1 MLMMPEA
8 LAAAACRS
16 RAEITMLVG
25 RTGAM
30 WPAAGTGVLAGR
42 VELLAITAAWPGPGT
57 PNVAGSAMVEKL
69 FLFWKR
75 REQQ

>member
-1 MLMMPEA
+1 MSMMPEA

-30 WPAAGTGVLAGR
+30 WPADGAGALAGR
-42 VELLAITAAWPGPGT
+42 VELLTITTARLGPGT

-75 REQQ
+75 RE